1 MWLFQQFGEFL
12 NLSFCKEY
20 PSMPRAKTPKN
31 SSSLKQQ
38 AAAAPGNGANGSK
51 TNFTPAELE
60 AEIRRRAYELYE
72 RRGCTPG
79 HEHEDWLVAE
89 QEIVS
94 RYHQGA

>member
-20 PSMPRAKTPKN
+20 PSMPRARTPKN
-31 SSSLKQQ
+31 GSSLRKQ
-38 AAAAPGNGANGSK
+38 AAAPAKPNKSS
-51 TNFTPAELE
+51 FTPEELE

-79 HEHEDWLVAE
+79 HEHEDWLLAE

-94 RYHQGA
+94 RYQQSA